1 MSLSQYANPFKG
13 IMVELEL
20 GQRGRIE
27 TIVPDGDEC
36 DHIARLLRKGCLSGI
51 GLLQWE
57 LRTAPGVRF
66 PQEQLDEIAASV
78 EEACLSGTD
87 PCWRIEV
94 RR

>member
-20 GQRGRIE
+20 GQRGKVQ
-27 TIVPDGDEC
+27 TTVPDGDEC
-36 DHIARLLRKGCLSGI
+36 DHIALLLRRGVTNGI

-66 PQEQLDEIAASV
+66 PQEQLDEIAATV
-78 EEACLSGTD
+78 EEGCLTGTD
-87 PCWRIEV
+87 PCWRIIV